1 MEITIRTPKS
11 DAEWDAYYD
20 LRYRILR
27 EPLGQPR
34 GSERNEGDEIGIHFA
49 LFEDDKIKA
58 IARLDYSD
66 LQEGIAQVRFVAV
79 EENLQG
85 KGFGKKIMIATEEAA
100 IARGDKKMILHA
112 RDYAVD
118 FYLKLGYTLIGE
130 SYLLFGQLQHY
141 LMEKEFGSL

>member
-1 MEITIRTPKS
+1 MEIEIRTPLS
-11 DAEWDAYYD
+11 PAEWSEYYD

-34 GSERNEGDEIGIHFA
+34 GSERNEGDDTGIHFA
-49 LFEDDKIKA
+49 LFQNRMIEA
-58 IARLDYSD
+58 IARLDYAD
-66 LQEGIAQVRFVAV
+66 EAAKIAQVRFVAV
-79 EENLQG
+79 NKTLQG
-85 KGFGKKIMIATEEAA
+85 KGYGKKIMCATEDAA
-100 IARGDKKMILHA
+100 RLRGDRKMILHA

-141 LMEKEFGSL
+141 LMEKEF